1 MADRARSFGSLAADY
16 AEHRPDYPADSIR
29 WAFGGATGPV
39 LDLAAGT
46 GKLTSGLLAM
56 GLSVTAVEPDDAMRA
71 ELSRRFPQV
80 PALSGTAEEIPLAAG
95 SVDAVL
101 VGQAFHWFDQAAAL
115 DEIGR
120 VLRPGGTVGLL
131 WNGEDESV
139 EWVAGLMAMADT
151 RVSSV
156 AVEMVELPP
165 HPLFGSSEVAVFPNR
180 QRRTIDSLVATL
192 GTHSRLIVSPPEER
206 EAVLGRI
213 REYLAGRPETAGG
226 SFEVP
231 LLTKVVRAVRR

>member
-1 MADRARSFGSLAADY
+1 MTDRARSFGSLAADY
-16 AEHRPDYPADSIR
+16 AEHRPDYPADAVR
-29 WAFGGATGPV
+29 WALGGTTGPV

-46 GKLTSGLLAM
+46 GKLTSGLLAL
-56 GLSVTAVEPDDAMRA
+56 GLPVTAVEPDDAMRA
-71 ELSRRFPQV
+71 ELSHRFPQV
-80 PALSGTAEEIPLAAG
+80 EALPGTAEAIPLAAG

-120 VLRPGGTVGLL
+120 VLRPDGVVGVL

-139 EWVAGLMAMADT
+139 EWVAGLMAMAET

-156 AVEMVELPP
+156 AVEMFEVT
-165 HPLFGSSEVAVFPNR
+165 HPSFWSSEVALFPHR

-192 GTHSRLIVSPPEER
+192 GTHSRLIVSSAEER
-206 EAVLGRI
+206 AEVFARI
-213 REYLAGRPETAGG
+213 RKYLSGRPETAGG
-226 SFEVP
+226 SFDVP
-231 LLTKVVRAVRR
+231 LVTKVVRAVRR

>member
-1 MADRARSFGSLAADY
+1 MTDRARSFGSRAADY
-16 AEHRPDYPADSIR
+16 AEHRPDYPADGIR
-29 WAFGGATGPV
+29 WALGGATGPV

-46 GKLTSGLLAM
+46 GKLTAGLLAL

-80 PALSGTAEEIPLAAG
+80 EALPGTAEAIPLAAG

-101 VGQAFHWFDQAAAL
+101 VGQAFHWFDEAPAL

-120 VLRPGGTVGLL
+120 VLRPDGVVGVL

-139 EWVAGLMAMADT
+139 EWVAGLMAMAET

-156 AVEMVELPP
+156 AVEMFEVT
-165 HPLFGSSEVAVFPNR
+165 HPLFWSSEVALFPHR

-192 GTHSRLIVSPPEER
+192 GTHSRLIVSSAEER
-206 EAVLGRI
+206 AEVFARI
-213 REYLAGRPETAGG
+213 REYLSGRPETADG
-226 SFEVP
+226 SFDVP
-231 LLTKVVRAVRR
+231 LVTKVVRAVRR